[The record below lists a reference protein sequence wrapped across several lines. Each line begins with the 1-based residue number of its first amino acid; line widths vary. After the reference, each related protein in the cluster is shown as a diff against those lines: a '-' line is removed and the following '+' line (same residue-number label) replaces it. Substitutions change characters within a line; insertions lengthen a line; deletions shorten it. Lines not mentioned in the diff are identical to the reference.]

1 MQLTAVHFMDAY
13 EVQPRPDHRGVDL
26 ISAALPFR
34 GLWYSGLNATGNAIR
49 LVFLIETQPTDHGAP
64 NRNAELGGIGGAS
77 ALLFLS
83 PTRPLLFA

>member
-13 EVQPRPDHRGVDL
+13 EVEPRRDHRGVDL
-26 ISAALPFR
+26 ISAALPFG